1 MTAVP
6 GVSGKMG
13 NIKYFQCTMGAK
25 DLVARTQNATN
36 YFSKEDWD
44 EMGVSGRMQR
54 DVNVRY
60 LQKIAPYLLRTKDR
74 FFNSIVVLLDES
86 LCKFTSLD
94 DYTLNVKG
102 TVMKASE
109 FVPFDRQDEAKRIGF
124 LEIKDKG
131 HMLILDGQHRMS
143 AIRSIVSPS
152 DAEKKKLKKYLE
164 ADGDGDLINNDNG
177 VLDDQYSVVFVVL
190 DSKQAQRRLFADINS
205 YANPIGQKERL
216 FIAEDNGYYK
226 IMQELVSTGS
236 IIPESFISLTTTSLP
251 DKSAKLTTGKHL
263 AEIIEFVCREKGH
276 IWGKQ
281 KLPKAKELEIATD
294 QVATFLSNFFQ
305 KIEAYK
311 TSLKEDPAEIVE
323 KRVSTGKTSLLYKP
337 LPQVAL
343 AQAIYILEE
352 DSDLDQSAIFR
363 EINKIDWSYSK
374 GSQFEGMVM
383 TMDATILTGTKIQ
396 NRLKNMILF
405 WVLGKKKFI
414 AILGDDAFNKLNEDY
429 QLTRDTTSDFPAVK
443 SK

>member
-74 FFNSIVVLLDES
+74 FFNSIVVLLDEN

-102 TVMKASE
+102 AVMKASE

-152 DAEKKKLKKYLE
+152 DAEKKKLKKYLD

-177 VLDDQYSVVFVVL
+177 VLDDQYSVF
-190 DSKQAQRRLFADINS
+190 RL
-205 YANPIGQKERL
+205 
-216 FIAEDNGYYK
+216 
-226 IMQELVSTGS
+226 
-236 IIPESFISLTTTSLP
+236 
-251 DKSAKLTTGKHL
+251 
-263 AEIIEFVCREKGH
+263 
-276 IWGKQ
+276 
-281 KLPKAKELEIATD
+281 
-294 QVATFLSNFFQ
+294 
-305 KIEAYK
+305 
-311 TSLKEDPAEIVE
+311 
-323 KRVSTGKTSLLYKP
+323 
-337 LPQVAL
+337 
-343 AQAIYILEE
+343 
-352 DSDLDQSAIFR
+352 
-363 EINKIDWSYSK
+363 
-374 GSQFEGMVM
+374 
-383 TMDATILTGTKIQ
+383 
-396 NRLKNMILF
+396 
-405 WVLGKKKFI
+405 
-414 AILGDDAFNKLNEDY
+414 
-429 QLTRDTTSDFPAVK
+429 
-443 SK
+443 

>member
-143 AIRSIVSPS
+143 AIRSIV
-152 DAEKKKLKKYLE
+152 
-164 ADGDGDLINNDNG
+164 N
-177 VLDDQYSVVFVVL
+177 
-190 DSKQAQRRLFADINS
+190 
-205 YANPIGQKERL
+205 
-216 FIAEDNGYYK
+216 
-226 IMQELVSTGS
+226 T
-236 IIPESFISLTTTSLP
+236 
-251 DKSAKLTTGKHL
+251 
-263 AEIIEFVCREKGH
+263 
-276 IWGKQ
+276 
-281 KLPKAKELEIATD
+281 
-294 QVATFLSNFFQ
+294 
-305 KIEAYK
+305 
-311 TSLKEDPAEIVE
+311 
-323 KRVSTGKTSLLYKP
+323 
-337 LPQVAL
+337 
-343 AQAIYILEE
+343 
-352 DSDLDQSAIFR
+352 
-363 EINKIDWSYSK
+363 
-374 GSQFEGMVM
+374 
-383 TMDATILTGTKIQ
+383 
-396 NRLKNMILF
+396 
-405 WVLGKKKFI
+405 
-414 AILGDDAFNKLNEDY
+414 
-429 QLTRDTTSDFPAVK
+429 
-443 SK
+443 